1 MSPYEYRYINCVKYV
16 VKYLQK
22 KTLTI
27 KNDASWQG
35 HSKDTRPG
43 YKGLFLSFELVHWVL
58 KMSGSGGKVWIEGR
72 FKEGQISF
80 SLCPNV
86 LSFLEFPINYNY
98 YLNSNLTFISDWRI
112 LGLHL
117 VQKSIYFRENNNSD
131 WSHQRF
137 FFKILMYI
145 LHINS
150 YLKQW
155 SHQSFF

>member
-1 MSPYEYRYINCVKYV
+1 MRLKFESDQQCETVPFCKGKPVLCQVCKEVHAKENLSNQKWRFLLARAFKRYK
-16 VKYLQK
+16 
-22 KTLTI
+22 
-27 KNDASWQG
+27 
-35 HSKDTRPG
+35 R
-43 YKGLFLSFELVHWVL
+43 LFLSFEIVHRVL
-58 KMSGSGGKVWIEGR
+58 KMSGSGGKVWIEGP

-86 LSFLEFPINYNY
+86 LSFLEIPINYN
-98 YLNSNLTFISDWRI
+98 LNSNLIFISDWRI

-117 VQKSIYFRENNNSD
+117 VQKSIYFRENNISD

-150 YLKQW
+150 
-155 SHQSFF
+155 